1 MENFRKHAK
10 ITAVALLLAVLAG
23 FFQGCGNAS
32 GDRPVDDIHPEDAD
46 QEYVDSLTGIAK
58 IRYERSLVRDKVPQ
72 LDFRG
77 EKFAVMLLEY
87 STGWWAPEEQTGDSL
102 NDAIY
107 NTKQYTEDRLNVK
120 LMYTLE
126 DTTQKVYDLI
136 AMGDSTYSAITAP
149 FNRMGMFAADGMLL
163 DWSGIPYI
171 DLDAAW
177 WNQSAR
183 EAIEVRGRNYL
194 MVGAANIEE
203 VRVTYCVYF
212 NKDLAEQYST
222 VLPDLYEL
230 VDNGEWTMD
239 KFIELS
245 RIGYVDLNGN
255 QKADQYDQFGLAA
268 QTSSYA
274 VPFLYSCGELT
285 TARDENG
292 IPYISVNTE
301 KVASI
306 AEKTYELIYG
316 NPAVFPTYDWSTH
329 SDIFVEGRALFMYG
343 TFTHA
348 LSHFREMQ
356 DRYGFLPYPKYDEFQ
371 KEYRTCPDPSGSTF
385 GIAMNCRDTEMTG
398 AVMEVLNS
406 RAWQDE
412 QPALYDAALKG
423 RAADTED
430 DARMIDIIV
439 KGITYDFGYIFGG
452 PGELLSKMMTHKTK
466 DFASQ
471 YRSRIRQWEEN
482 INNAVEQI
490 LESQY

>member
-1 MENFRKHAK
+1 MEIFRKYAR
-10 ITAVALLLAVLAG
+10 ITAAALLLALLAG
-23 FFQGCGNAS
+23 LLQGCGGS
-32 GDRPVDDIHPEDAD
+32 GDGPVNDIHPEDAD
-46 QEYVDSLTGIAK
+46 PEYVNSLTGIAK

-77 EKFAVMLLEY
+77 ETFAVLLGEY
-87 STGWWAPEEQTGDSL
+87 TTDWWAPEDQTGDSL

-107 NTKQYTEDRLNVK
+107 NTKQYTEERLNVK
-120 LMYTLE
+120 LLYNLG
-126 DTTQKVYDLI
+126 DGGAWKIYDLI
-136 AMGDSTYSAITAP
+136 AMGDDTYSAVTAP
-149 FNRMGMFAADGMLL
+149 FNTMGYFTADGMLL

-183 EAIEVRGRNYL
+183 KAIEVRGRNYL

-212 NKDLAEQYST
+212 NKDLAEQYGT

-230 VDNGEWTMD
+230 VDNGTWTMD

-255 QKADQYDQFGLAA
+255 QRSDPNDQFGLAA

-306 AEKTYELIYG
+306 AEKTYELIFG
-316 NPAVFPTYDWSTH
+316 NPAVCPTYDWTTH
-329 SDIFVEGRALFMYG
+329 HEIFIEGRSLFMYG
-343 TFTHA
+343 TFGHA
-348 LSHFREMQ
+348 LSVFRDMQ
-356 DRYGFLPYPKYDEFQ
+356 ERYGFLPYPKYDELQ
-371 KEYRTCPDPSGSTF
+371 KEYRTCTDPSGSTF
-385 GIAMNCRDTEMTG
+385 GIVMNCRNTEMTG

-439 KGITYDFGYIFGG
+439 QGVTYDFGYIFGG
-452 PGELLSKMMTHKTK
+452 PGEILSKMMTHKSK

-471 YRSRIRQWEEN
+471 YRSRIRQWEAN
-482 INNAVEQI
+482 IDKAVEQI
-490 LESQY
+490 IESQY